1 MYNIK
6 KKVFVAINALKRHEP
21 KQQLM
26 SLCNLLM
33 IYWMHVH
40 VLHHWQFIYSIRWR
54 FKTELNKK
62 LSLFKQNFVTMNLNK
77 FDIG

>member
-1 MYNIK
+1 
-6 KKVFVAINALKRHEP
+6 
-21 KQQLM
+21 
-26 SLCNLLM
+26 
-33 IYWMHVH
+33 MHVH

-77 FDIG
+77 FDIWWKY